1 VGCGKARLAVVGGWF
16 TGPMPPKY
24 VVYVDESGNAEGV
37 PPGHQFPIFLLAL
50 CVFDIEEYVQQVVPK
65 FQTLK
70 FEFFGHDLVVLHE
83 REIRR
88 KSGEF
93 KVFRDPSAA
102 FRFQRQLTEII
113 ESSNFQIIAEAVH
126 VEGPQSLSLY
136 SSVLGLGLSR
146 LDSVLHEPYVLVL
159 ESRGKRQ
166 DKQVFESL
174 ENRTTVSKI
183 KFATKETMSTG
194 LQIADLV
201 ARPIA
206 MNILKPDQ
214 VSRAF
219 EAIRAKIMA

>member
-1 VGCGKARLAVVGGWF
+1 MTLWF
-16 TGPMPPKY
+16 CT
-24 VVYVDESGNAEGV
+24 
-37 PPGHQFPIFLLAL
+37 
-50 CVFDIEEYVQQVVPK
+50 
-65 FQTLK
+65 
-70 FEFFGHDLVVLHE
+70 
-83 REIRR
+83 
-88 KSGEF
+88 
-93 KVFRDPSAA
+93 
-102 FRFQRQLTEII
+102 
-113 ESSNFQIIAEAVH
+113 
-126 VEGPQSLSLY
+126 
-136 SSVLGLGLSR
+136 SVLGLGLSR

-214 VSRAF
+214 VNRAF